1 MKSLVRKVFYK
12 PNYEVGG
19 GTGAGA
25 AAAAHDAMA
34 WQQAA
39 QRSAARHTTMLEIFI
54 KLG

>member
-19 GTGAGA
+19 GGGSGGGT
-25 AAAAHDAMA
+25 AAAHDATA
-34 WQQAA
+34 WQH
-39 QRSAARHTTMLEIFI
+39 RGAARHTAMLEIFI

>member
-12 PNYEVGG
+12 PNYEVGRG
-19 GTGAGA
+19 

-34 WQQAA
+34 WEQAA
-39 QRSAARHTTMLEIFI
+39 RRRGTAWHTTMLEIFI